1 MALAWL
7 LVLVTFPLSEVVA
20 GDSEADTVGQPQV
33 QQSSSQGGQWSGS
46 LNQLVPSITYQ
57 TWSCRAV
64 TPGI

>member
-7 LVLVTFPLSEVVA
+7 LVLVTLPLSMVRAE
-20 GDSEADTVGQPQV
+20 DSEADTVGQPQV
-33 QQSSSQGGQWSGS
+33 QQSSSQGGQCSGS
-46 LNQLVPSITYQ
+46 LYLVPSITYQ